1 MQNTSS
7 GSSKFSQVSATDDKQ
22 LNFIVND
29 EKHIT
34 DLLKDLRKSE
44 VISETIYKKNS
55 FKFAKELLTRTQ
67 EFSWLVWMLSPF
79 LQTYH

>member
-34 DLLKDLRKSE
+34 DHLKDLKKSE
-44 VISETIYKKNS
+44 VISETIKKIVLNLL
-55 FKFAKELLTRTQ
+55 KKLLTRTQ
-67 EFSWLVWMLSPF
+67 EFSWLVSMLSPF

>member
-7 GSSKFSQVSATDDKQ
+7 GSSKFPQVSATDDKQ
-22 LNFIVND
+22 LDFIVND